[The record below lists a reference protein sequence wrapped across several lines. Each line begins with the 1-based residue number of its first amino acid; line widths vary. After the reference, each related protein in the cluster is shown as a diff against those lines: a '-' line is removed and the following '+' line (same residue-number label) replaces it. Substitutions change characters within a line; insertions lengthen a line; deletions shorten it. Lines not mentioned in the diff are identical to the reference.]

1 MNVKDLMKKL
11 QELPPEKQI
20 LVYCGNDP
28 HEIKSVVFDDV
39 TIWLDT
45 DNYDQD

>member
-1 MNVKDLMKKL
+1 MTVKDLMKKL
-11 QELPPEKQI
+11 KSYPEDKQI

-39 TIWLDT
+39 TVWLDT
-45 DNYDQD
+45 DDYD